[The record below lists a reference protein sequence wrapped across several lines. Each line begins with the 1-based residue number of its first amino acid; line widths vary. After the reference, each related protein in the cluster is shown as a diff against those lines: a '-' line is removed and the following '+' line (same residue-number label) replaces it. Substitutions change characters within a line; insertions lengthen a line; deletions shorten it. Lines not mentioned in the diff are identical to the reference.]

1 MSGEAIEEAGHAW
14 IGCDISK
21 DMLALAAEKES
32 DGGWVRRV
40 GRKMARFWT
49 REIVLRFMINEIEHL
64 TPLIIFSS
72 HPLLYK

>member
-1 MSGEAIEEAGHAW
+1 MSGEAIEESGHAW

-40 GRKMARFWT
+40 GRERKIFFI
-49 REIVLRFMINEIEHL
+49 REIM
-64 TPLIIFSS
+64 FS
-72 HPLLYK
+72 L